1 MVNLKYSKSYFKLFI
16 ILHLIIVIVGTFL
29 SWPSVFLVFI
39 TVLLWNW
46 FFSLFNFYLYLV
58 MLLENNGLLRYL
70 KSFFNLSKKRWTKSF
85 DIIKWRPG
93 SLACLLCSYRY
104 ISSTDFINFSVCIYT
119 YFFHNGASGLSL
131 LFNSF
136 CCSDDYWSIYSL
148 IHNFCCH

>member
-16 ILHLIIVIVGTFL
+16 ILHLIRVIVRIFL
-29 SWPSVFLVFI
+29 SWLSVFLVFI

-46 FFSLFNFYLYLV
+46 FFSLFNFYLYLF
-58 MLLENNGLLRYL
+58 MLLGNYSLLRYL

-85 DIIKWRPG
+85 DQIKWWPG
-93 SLACLLCSYRY
+93 SLARLLCGYRY
-104 ISSTDFINFSVCIYT
+104 ISSTNFINFSVCIHT
-119 YFFHNGASGLSL
+119 YFFHNGASSLSL

-148 IHNFCCH
+148 IHNFWCH